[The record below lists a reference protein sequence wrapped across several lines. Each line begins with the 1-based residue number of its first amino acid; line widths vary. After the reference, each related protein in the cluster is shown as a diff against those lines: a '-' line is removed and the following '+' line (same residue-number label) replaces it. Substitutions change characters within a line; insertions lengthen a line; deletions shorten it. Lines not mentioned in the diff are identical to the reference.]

1 MQRLP
6 IILYLLVYALF
17 LAAMRIG
24 DGFGVAEPLFILFV
38 FGLGLSLVA
47 LWATRRAMPRNITVK
62 NPRQESATLAG
73 YLVIVVGFIT
83 WGLPGVRL
91 ISNQPVLQAA
101 LVTIAKLL
109 VFVVVP
115 FALWRVAWRYQV
127 RQFVDLRAGV
137 SGHWRALI
145 VLSLTLL
152 ALQAIFGR
160 GRADLAALR
169 PSGLELVVGAVLT
182 SAWLFIEVGIVEEFF
197 FRGLVQAR
205 VTALV
210 GSEQV
215 GLVVMA
221 LVFGLAHAPGF
232 YLRPA
237 ATGEVLGAHPSLLLA
252 VGYSIVFTSVTG
264 FFLGVLWIRTR
275 NLVLLALIHTAGDLL
290 PNLADTIR
298 LCWPGA

>member
-6 IILYLLVYALF
+6 IILYLLVYALL
-17 LAAMRIG
+17 LAAMRITG
-24 DGFGVAEPLFILFV
+24 GFGVAEPLFVLFV

-47 LWATRRAMPRNITVK
+47 LWATRRATPRNITVK
-62 NPRQESATLAG
+62 NPGQESAALAG

-115 FALWRVAWRYQV
+115 FTLWRLAWRYQV
-127 RQFVDLRAGV
+127 GQFVDTRAAV

-145 VLSLTLL
+145 VLSSILL
-152 ALQAIFGR
+152 ALQAIFGK

-169 PSGLELVVGAVLT
+169 PSGPELVVGAVLT

-205 VTALV
+205 VAALV

-215 GLVVMA
+215 GLVFMA

-237 ATGEVLGAHPSLLLA
+237 ATGEALGAHPSLLLA
-252 VGYSIVFTSVTG
+252 VGYSIVITSVTG
-264 FFLGVLWIRTR
+264 FFLGIVWIRTR

-298 LCWPGA
+298 LFWPGS